1 MLTVRAGL
9 SDSAKA
15 RKGHERHATQ
25 SIKKDKTELDLNTG
39 KKAKEK
45 LEPGSHDPGGR
56 WRPAGVSKSWSVF
69 SHTELKKTYS
79 RVKGRGVGK
88 LAVWEKCSAGVGK
101 AEMGKSQ
108 RVKIGAVLCKFC

>member
-45 LEPGSHDPGGR
+45 LEPGSIN
-56 WRPAGVSKSWSVF
+56 
-69 SHTELKKTYS
+69 LKLPVCCEVQN
-79 RVKGRGVGK
+79 RI
-88 LAVWEKCSAGVGK
+88 E
-101 AEMGKSQ
+101 
-108 RVKIGAVLCKFC
+108 